1 MTGREKQGEVAFQI
15 LSNPETRD
23 RLLRRMRQLT
33 EQIHDRGIGALVFL
47 DKSARPLAW
56 MFSDLWRSSYRSEK
70 IPDIRFLNLGATSF
84 ENAGAAR
91 RLIGDAN
98 RSDLWR
104 VDEEVDK
111 SMEGLDLED
120 PNQWL
125 RPADVPAEW
134 QKQIIERT
142 GEIEELEALY
152 RGSFDRKNV
161 LIVDDI
167 VSSGRSLLA
176 SLAVLDAAFPL
187 ADFQAAAL
195 FQSRG
200 EGRNEDRN
208 LIPWLSIPGM
218 SGILEVPESRL
229 ISSRITEED
238 VERVRQVLQLKFVS
252 FMEDVRLVTRRF
264 EEAGREFKAVL
275 ESIREAIDPGLYAD
289 LMTETD
295 AIAAVVREIKRTNMP
310 NVVPHISFEEMHD
323 RWLHADKLVRKALS
337 GESLEAYTG
346 VSVEF
351 EMANPDFHFSY
362 ENAYTIADLLGKGGY
377 ESIEEMFLRARQLR
391 AELKKLAKIQS

>member
-1 MTGREKQGEVAFQI
+1 
-15 LSNPETRD
+15 
-23 RLLRRMRQLT
+23 
-33 EQIHDRGIGALVFL
+33 
-47 DKSARPLAW
+47 
-56 MFSDLWRSSYRSEK
+56 
-70 IPDIRFLNLGATSF
+70 
-84 ENAGAAR
+84 
-91 RLIGDAN
+91 
-98 RSDLWR
+98 
-104 VDEEVDK
+104 
-111 SMEGLDLED
+111 
-120 PNQWL
+120 
-125 RPADVPAEW
+125 
-134 QKQIIERT
+134 
-142 GEIEELEALY
+142 
-152 RGSFDRKNV
+152 
-161 LIVDDI
+161 
-167 VSSGRSLLA
+167 
-176 SLAVLDAAFPL
+176 
-187 ADFQAAAL
+187 
-195 FQSRG
+195 
-200 EGRNEDRN
+200 
-208 LIPWLSIPGM
+208 
-218 SGILEVPESRL
+218 
-229 ISSRITEED
+229 
-238 VERVRQVLQLKFVS
+238 
-252 FMEDVRLVTRRF
+252 MEDVRLVTRRF